1 MAEFV
6 STQHDNDLCSVTA
19 AGEVDI
25 ATVEEF
31 LDVVRSALDTG
42 ASAVELDLSGV
53 TFIDSSG
60 LGALVRLRSEAVGR
74 DVRLELTKVPAKVS
88 RILELTGLA
97 GVFLDPESD

>member
-1 MAEFV
+1 MAEFASSQHEDGRCTV
-6 STQHDNDLCSVTA
+6 SA

-31 LDVVRSALDTG
+31 LAEVRSALDAG
-42 ASAVELDLSGV
+42 ATAVELDLSRV

-60 LGALVRLRSEAVGR
+60 LGALVRLRSEADDRG
-74 DVRLELTKVPAKVS
+74 VRLELTQVPAKVS

-97 GVFLDPESD
+97 GVFLDSESD